1 MVWMSILKSII
12 GFILG
17 AVTCGGITTLIAY
30 AYYSRNPIDAGQLSG
45 FTWAF
50 LVCLGLFILVVVVA
64 LIGGIAGGFLIH
76 KVW

>member
-1 MVWMSILKSII
+1 MTLVPILKSVI

-17 AVTCGGITTLIAY
+17 AVTCGGITALIWY

-45 FTWAF
+45 FTWAI
-50 LVCLGLFILVVVVA
+50 LVVLGLFILVIVLA
-64 LIGGIAGGFLIH
+64 ILGGIAGGILIR